1 MTVTANR
8 SAGAAPFLLVIK
20 SFLVWTFMLSVVL
33 LVVGFPL
40 VALMVTIGA
49 LLAIALHSVLPV
61 SSVLLVAGVLIG
73 ANILA
78 VMVSSAVLTI
88 KGIHPDKVS
97 WLRWLNGQANPSN
110 ISVYA
115 ACPLTC
121 DNSPKEVLEDILP

>member
-1 MTVTANR
+1 MTATANR
-8 SAGAAPFLLVIK
+8 SFSTLRFLLVIR

-40 VALMVTIGA
+40 IALMTTIGA

-61 SSVLLVAGVLIG
+61 SSVLLVAGGLIG

-78 VMVSSAVLTI
+78 VMISAAVLTL

-121 DNSPKEVLEDILP
+121 DSSPQEVLKDILQ